1 MLRSVKSS
9 QRAPRVIALQ
19 IAWSAGVPSI
29 VSGLGSTDATL
40 TDEGTGDV
48 TITFAKAFA
57 RAPIVVASPIAASG
71 DAIVTLDAQPG
82 VASCRLNVWDGT
94 DGTTAKDNIPLN
106 VIIVGYDSA
115 DQT

>member
-9 QRAPRVIALQ
+9 QRGPRLIAVQL
-19 IAWSAGVPSI
+19 AWSGGVPSV
-29 VSGLGSTDATL
+29 VSGLGGTDVTV
-40 TDEGTGDV
+40 TDNGVGDV
-48 TITFAKAFA
+48 TLTFAKAFA
-57 RAPIVVASPIAASG
+57 RAPIVCALPLAAAG
-71 DAIVTLDAQPG
+71 DAIVSLQAQPSATA
-82 VASCRLNVWDGT
+82 VRLLVWDGT